1 PRRGVGKVAL
11 QIIEKTSSLHNKS
24 LLEGLK
30 IALDFGEIRGKTGDI
45 LKEFSEDISKWQKDL
60 KHLSAPEMGEKILKE
75 SGYLK
80 YWEESKEPDAEMRLE
95 HLQDFLNTLKKF
107 ATLEDFLEHIALIS
121 ATDSKNE
128 DDQVSL
134 MTMHASKGLE
144 FDLVFLPAWEER
156 VFPNDK
162 AIEANALEEERR
174 LAYVGL
180 TRAKKD
186 VLISYCAS
194 RFLFGS
200 RQNNFPSC
208 FIREMPTETTRIIEH
223 AYTPKEKISK
233 QERAKKITQ
242 TVNSSQ
248 DLNSLLVGRSVRHK
262 EFGKGEILEANAT
275 EFKVLFKGGEV
286 KKVHARKVEFI

>member
-1 PRRGVGKVAL
+1 V
-11 QIIEKTSSLHNKS
+11 IEKTAEMHHKS

-30 IALDFGEIRGKTGDI
+30 IALDFGEIRGKTAEI
-45 LKEFSEDISKWQKDL
+45 LKTFLEDISKWQKDL
-60 KHLSAPEMGEKILKE
+60 KHLSAPEIGEKILKE

-80 YWEESKEPDAEMRLE
+80 YWEESKESDAEMRLE
-95 HLQDFLNTLKKF
+95 HLQDFLSTLKKF
-107 ATLEDFLEHIALIS
+107 TTLEDFLEHISLIS
-121 ATDSKNE
+121 NADSKNE

-144 FDLVFLPAWEER
+144 FDFVFLPAWEER

-162 AIEANALEEERR
+162 AIEFDTIEEERR

-186 VLISYCAS
+186 VVISYCAS

-208 FIREMPTETTRIIEH
+208 FIREMPTETTQIIEH
-223 AYTPKEKISK
+223 AYTPKEKVSK
-233 QERAKKITQ
+233 QERAKKMIQ
-242 TVNSSQ
+242 TINFSQ
-248 DLNSLLVGRSVRHK
+248 DLNSLLVGKLVLHK
-262 EFGKGEILEANAT
+262 EYGKGEILEADAT
-275 EFKVLFKGGEV
+275 QFKVLFKGENIQT
-286 KKVHARKVEFI
+286 VHARKVTFL